1 MFGIFAE
8 DTPMAME
15 EELVL
20 PAEIIIDDFK
30 ERLNIP
36 ISYWGF
42 DDYKKSWLKSLESG
56 LANKKHAVLAVS
68 MYEPS
73 CTNFVFVWVL
83 YFFNEDVFLQNKV
96 LFLDEHP
103 DFDVENINDFINPRI
118 THNEDGMKISEWNT
132 DLDSVRHFYNSLK
145 K

>member
-1 MFGIFAE
+1 MFGIFTE
-8 DTPMAME
+8 DTPVAIE
-15 EELVL
+15 DELIL

-30 ERLNIP
+30 EKLNIP
-36 ISYWGF
+36 VSYWGLS
-42 DDYKKSWLKSLESG
+42 DYKQSWLKSLESG
-56 LANKKHAVLAVS
+56 LANKDHAVLAVS

-73 CTNFVFVWVL
+73 CTNFVFIWVL
-83 YFFNEDVFLQNKV
+83 YFSNEDVFIQNKV

-103 DFDVENINDFINPRI
+103 DFDVENINNLINQRI

-132 DLDSVRHFYNSLK
+132 DLDSVLHFYNSLK